1 MFLNAIKEIPAIIIH
16 NMDLKIYNLT
26 VYTDGASRGN
36 PGKSGAGIFI
46 LDKDNKKT
54 ISLKQ
59 YLGILTNNEAEYR
72 ALIIA
77 LEYLVEFTKGNE
89 KFNIL
94 FSADSQLLINQ
105 INGIYSVKSPN
116 IAPLYNKAKK
126 LIENLNAS
134 YAFKH
139 VPRALNYEA
148 DKLANSAIDDKAEKL
163 VIDERALSC

>member
-1 MFLNAIKEIPAIIIH
+1 M
-16 NMDLKIYNLT
+16 NLT

-46 LDKDNKKT
+46 IDEYNKKT

-77 LEYLVEFTKGNE
+77 LEYLAEFTNTPGR
-89 KFNIL
+89 FNINFL
-94 FSADSQLLINQ
+94 SDSQLLINQ

-116 IAPLYNKAKK
+116 IIPLYNKAKK
-126 LIENLNAS
+126 LIENLNAAYS
-134 YAFKH
+134 FKH
-139 VPRALNYEA
+139 IPRTLNFKA
-148 DKLANSAIDDKAEKL
+148 DKLANSAIDYNIEKL
-163 VIDERALSC
+163 DIDEQTASC